1 MFQCNLSNCKEAWK
15 KTRAKGL
22 YPVEAQNCLKLIA
35 NATARTSLYTVFYV
49 LLILVTTAVNPKL
62 PVVPTT
68 SYVTTVPS
76 TVHEHQSTTT
86 TSSVTPTPTKEI
98 TVTKHSGTAGKE

>member
-1 MFQCNLSNCKEAWK
+1 M
-15 KTRAKGL
+15 
-22 YPVEAQNCLKLIA
+22 
-35 NATARTSLYTVFYV
+35 

-98 TVTKHSGTAGKE
+98 TVTKHSGTAGKEEFLLLIINVEGKYIVELRSLGFNIWT